1 MSKQSYVYIM
11 TNEWNKV
18 LYTGITNNLLRRVFE
33 HREKLHKGFTERYNV
48 TKLVYFETFEDIEW
62 AIQRE
67 KQIKS
72 GPRQKK
78 LELVNAVNPEWQ
90 DLYPTI
96 SGEKGQHR

>member
-1 MSKQSYVYIM
+1 M
-11 TNEWNKV
+11 TNKLNKV
-18 LYTGITNNLLRRVFE
+18 LYTGVANNLLRRVFE
-33 HREKLHKGFTERYNV
+33 HREKLHKGFTERYNA

-72 GPRQKK
+72 GSRQKK
-78 LELVNAVNPEWQ
+78 VDLVNAMNPEWQ

-96 SGEKGQHR
+96 SGEKDQQG